1 MNKFTRDVQTLV
13 FSKKWLLRIPSG
25 AELTQEVLEHF
36 QKSLN
41 ELDEGR
47 QSAIVVPTGWELVA
61 K

>member
-1 MNKFTRDVQTLV
+1 MNKLTTDTQTLI
-13 FSKKWLLRIPSG
+13 FSKKWLIRIPAG

-41 ELDEGR
+41 ALDEGR
-47 QSAIVVPTGWELVA
+47 QSAIVIPTEWELIA